1 MAVCDSA
8 RAQPA
13 RTAAASAAD
22 AATQAIEFTRFMQ
35 ENSTHEPATKIKAG
49 NQSWPLLVRAG
60 ILDR

>member
-1 MAVCDSA
+1 
-8 RAQPA
+8 
-13 RTAAASAAD
+13 
-22 AATQAIEFTRFMQ
+22 MQ